1 MRDIGL
7 LLMLLPAIAGAE
19 VMDKVGTLSLV
30 WSWGMGLT
38 AAGYMAGRY
47 RPRLLIGVLLLLL
60 VVFGALISDVTSADI
75 GPAIQSEAGSFYIGS
90 IWTFPFLVAISAALG
105 TWFRRQAAPP
115 EPTPDAPRKP

>member
-1 MRDIGL
+1 MKDLGL

-30 WSWGMGLT
+30 WSWGVGLT

-47 RPRLLIGVLLLLL
+47 RPWLLVGVFLLLL
-60 VVFGALISDVTSADI
+60 VLFGALISDVTSADI
-75 GPAIQSEAGSFYIGS
+75 GPTIQSEAGSFYIGS
-90 IWTFPFLVAISAALG
+90 VWTFPFLVALSAALG
-105 TWFRRQAAPP
+105 TWFRRQAAHP